1 MCLKLLFIVKL
12 CKIVENV
19 NRNERAFSSI
29 KEKWNIMR
37 SELCVLSAPL
47 FYPIP
52 FA

>member
-19 NRNERAFSSI
+19 NRNERAFSI

>member
-19 NRNERAFSSI
+19 NRNERALSI